1 METRKSEK
9 AVNLSVDAIMAE
21 RFSGE
26 KYPGATPRSEEYKA
40 GVRAALE
47 YHINDAVN
55 FPPLPY
61 PAGTPQADAWF
72 AGTDEGHR
80 LWRYGQEARR

>member
-1 METRKSEK
+1 VGTRKSEK

-47 YHINDAVN
+47 YRINN
-55 FPPLPY
+55 RPQPPMPY
-61 PAGTPQADAWF
+61 PVGTAQADAYF
-72 AGTDEGHR
+72 AGQDYGHW
-80 LWRYGQEARR
+80 LWRRLQEQAS

>member
-1 METRKSEK
+1 METKKSEK

-40 GVRAALE
+40 GCRAVLE
-47 YHINDAVN
+47 YRINGVKTGLPW
-55 FPPLPY
+55 PP
-61 PAGTPQADAWF
+61 GTAQADAWF
-72 AGTDEGHR
+72 AGADEAHR
-80 LWRYGQEARR
+80 IWRNLAEAS